1 MDLKS
6 TITKT
11 DTLKNDLKLAKENI
25 NDKIISWGG
34 GTRAN
39 TISGVPGK
47 IDEMLGQYKKV
58 AIWQGSERFK
68 PEYYKISTWSKKINC
83 DFKIQ
88 RFFIFKM
95 DTDGRGIRLGLDS
108 EDYKTFQRP
117 TQGGDYSGNPVR
129 LSVSNNTV
137 KYELNNEDAYIIDE
151 LITKVIAI
159 G

>member
-1 MDLKS
+1 MQ
-6 TITKT
+6 
-11 DTLKNDLKLAKENI
+11 EFYR
-25 NDKIISWGG
+25 G